1 MTTDRSRRDVLRTG
15 GTLFA
20 GVAAVGAIGAGRP
33 ATASSSASPRRV
45 FPISDYGGAGDGTT
59 DCTTAFAAA
68 IAACHAAGGGR
79 VLVPA
84 GRWVTGAIHL
94 LSGVDLHVDAGATL
108 LFSTDPRAYL
118 PVVLSRW
125 QGIELYNYSPLIYAN
140 GQRNISVTGSGVLDA
155 QSDDEHWWFWIGSG
169 QYGWKS
175 GLPNQ
180 RDDWAALEQMGADG
194 VPPAQR
200 VFGDGHYL
208 RPSFI
213 GLYNCVNV
221 AVQGVTLRNSPM
233 WNIQPVYCRGVTV
246 DGVTVDSPGPNGD
259 GCDPD
264 SSRGVVIRRSTFATH
279 DDCIAIKSGR
289 DTDGARVGI
298 PARDILVEDCTFISG
313 GGAVAI
319 GSEVSG
325 GVSGVTARR
334 LRMPLAASLDEASVQ
349 WVLSVKS
356 TSSRGGYIRDV
367 RVTDVDCPAWTYIPF
382 EVTFTY
388 EGAGASDNY
397 PAVAGLSAARW
408 KVGRS
413 QQPYRIIGVA
423 DAPVRDVRIADCVF
437 DDSAQAAQVEY
448 TDGFTARD
456 VTVRVAQ

>member
-1 MTTDRSRRDVLRTG
+1 MTTDRSRREVLRAG
-15 GTLFA
+15 GTLLA
-20 GVAAVGAIGAGRP
+20 GVAAVGTIAAGRP
-33 ATASSSASPRRV
+33 APRRV
-45 FPISDYGGAGDGTT
+45 FPVTDYGAAGDGTT
-59 DCTTAFAAA
+59 DCTAGIAAA
-68 IAACHAAGGGR
+68 IAACHAAGGGQ
-79 VLVPA
+79 VLVPV
-84 GRWVTGAIHL
+84 GNWRTGAIHL
-94 LSGVDLHVDAGATL
+94 RSGVELHVATGATL

-118 PVVLSRW
+118 PVVFSRW

-140 GQRNISVTGSGVLDA
+140 GQRNISITGGGVLDA

-169 QYGWKS
+169 QYGWQT

-194 VPPAQR
+194 VPVAQR

-221 AVQGVTLRNSPM
+221 AIEGVTLRNSPM

-246 DGVTVDSPGPNGD
+246 DGVTVDSLGPNGD

-264 SSRGVVIRRSTFATH
+264 SSRDVVIRRSTFATH

-289 DTDGARVGI
+289 DTDGARVAI

-319 GSEVSG
+319 GSEMSG

-334 LRMPLAASLDEASVQ
+334 LHMPFDTSLDEASVQ

-356 TSSRGGYIRDV
+356 TSGRGGYIRDV
-367 RVTDVDCPAWTYIPF
+367 QVTDVDCPAWTYIPF

-388 EGAGASDNY
+388 EGVGTGDAY
-397 PAVAGLSAARW
+397 PAVSNLTAARW
-408 KVGRS
+408 TVGRS
-413 QQPYRIIGVA
+413 QQPYRIIGA
-423 DAPVRDVRIADCVF
+423 AGAPVRDVRIADCLF
-437 DDSAQAAQVEY
+437 DDAEEAAEVEY
-448 TDGFTARD
+448 TDGFTARN
-456 VTVRVAQ
+456 VVVEVAE